1 MKTVG
6 AFNADFVQVILLVN
20 TRYSLLMDLAL
31 AELKRH
37 FVRYIASFFLLQNLN
52 TTEFKSRPDANKFW
66 KLKIENKYVLY

>member
-6 AFNADFVQVILLVN
+6 AFNADFVQVILHVN

-37 FVRYIASFFLLQNLN
+37 FVRYIAFFSLADD
-52 TTEFKSRPDANKFW
+52 TR
-66 KLKIENKYVLY
+66 IEIHDLSLTLTDFGN